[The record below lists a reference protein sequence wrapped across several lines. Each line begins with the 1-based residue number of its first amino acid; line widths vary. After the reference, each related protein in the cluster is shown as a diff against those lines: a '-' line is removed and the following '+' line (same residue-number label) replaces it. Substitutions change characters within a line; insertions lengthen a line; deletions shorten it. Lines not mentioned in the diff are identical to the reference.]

1 MTELERLQKNVVDTE
16 AAYQAASSATRA
28 ALLESHLIPDRTY
41 AAELAASDD
50 AADAL
55 DKAIWLLEYYL
66 QEHGND

>member
-1 MTELERLQKNVVDTE
+1 MGELERLEKNVVDAK
-16 AAYQAASSATRA
+16 AAYQAASSATCA
-28 ALLESHLIPDRTY
+28 ALLESHLILDRTY

-66 QEHGND
+66 KEQD